1 MTTNNTSENSRDYLI
16 AGMFSKIAPVYDFLN
31 HFLSLGIDIYW
42 RKRLVKVMEPTQ
54 KNPIIL
60 DLATGT
66 MDVAKE
72 IEKRFKNNNPFIF
85 GIDLSL
91 KMLKQGK
98 KKINKSKIF
107 ALCGNA
113 KNLPFKSATVDFVT
127 IAFGIRNI
135 NPRSQTYKEVLRVLK
150 PGGKFLILEFAST
163 KKKILFGLYNL
174 YLNHLLP
181 QIGNLI
187 SKDPRAYTYLS
198 ETIKKFP
205 LAKNLQM
212 ELVEVG
218 FRDVSYVPLTFGIVN
233 LYIAKAPI

>member
-1 MTTNNTSENSRDYLI
+1 MTTSNTSENSRDYLI

-31 HFLSLGIDIYW
+31 HFLSVGIDIYW
-42 RKRLVKVMEPTQ
+42 RKRLVALMEPIQ
-54 KNPIIL
+54 KNSIIL

-72 IEKRFKNNNPFIF
+72 IEKRFKSNNTFIC
-85 GIDLSL
+85 GIDLSF

-107 ALCGNA
+107 PLCGNA
-113 KNLPFKSATVDFVT
+113 KNLPFKSNSVDFVT

-135 NPRSQTYKEVLRVLK
+135 NPRFQTYKEVLRVLK

-181 QIGNLI
+181 RIGNLI

-198 ETIKKFP
+198 ESIKEFP
-205 LAKNLQM
+205 MAKNLQM
-212 ELVEVG
+212 ELVKAG

-233 LYIAKAPI
+233 LYTATAPK